1 MEFVGEDS
9 SSDEDSRSEEE
20 DSSNSD
26 VNIKLN
32 LPLVNQ
38 DNNSDNDVN
47 MKLKLRQLNE
57 GICSNND
64 VNMKMKLRLLKQY
77 QKQFGEVTTV
87 VVNNHEQSPA
97 GSVKSDVTFKSPSIS
112 HEQQVHKNNFNASTE
127 NKVAQNNMEADKTKN
142 NNSTGEITEP
152 EWAEAFD
159 TKTGKYYYYNIK
171 SGITS
176 WAVPGRYIPLDVNN
190 KKRPLDTG
198 TMNNN
203 TTTSLNRTK
212 RAKSINK
219 NKDRHNN
226 IERYI
231 HQKNNNYDHI
241 TGMTTLVQ
249 NDVISSVQ
257 VDEDNMPMLNTI
269 QEPRIRVQKWNA
281 ETGQFVTSSGASRT
295 GKGKN
300 SIQALAAQAYVL
312 QQGLDKNKKKP
323 GKSLKQSRMKYGW

>member
-1 MEFVGEDS
+1 MSGFHHHQVGDKIFMSAKELKA
-9 SSDEDSRSEEE
+9 RQIKKR
-20 DSSNSD
+20 D
-26 VNIKLN
+26 VN
-32 LPLVNQ
+32 V
-38 DNNSDNDVN
+38 
-47 MKLKLRQLNE
+47 KLKLNE
-57 GICSNND
+57 GIYSNND

-77 QKQFGEVTTV
+77 QKRFGKVTTV
-87 VVNNHEQSPA
+87 EVNNHKQPLA
-97 GSVKSDVTFKSPSIS
+97 DSVKPDVNLENLSTSYEK
-112 HEQQVHKNNFNASTE
+112 QVHKNKFNPSKSTE
-127 NKVAQNNMEADKTKN
+127 SNVAHNNKEPDKTKN
-142 NNSTGEITEP
+142 NNSTSEKNEP

-159 TKTGKYYYYNIK
+159 TKTGKSYYYNIK

-176 WAVPGRYIPLDVNN
+176 WAVPGRYIPLDINK
-190 KKRPLDTG
+190 KKRPLETS
-198 TMNNN
+198 TMNSSG
-203 TTTSLNRTK
+203 TAASSLNGRK
-212 RAKSINK
+212 RAKGIKKING
-219 NKDRHNN
+219 RHNN

-231 HQKNNNYDHI
+231 YEKSNNYDHI

-269 QEPRIRVQKWNA
+269 QEPRIRVEKWNA